1 MVDRKRAYTIY
12 GESQQPSEAASQQE
26 LEDVKARIEEALS
39 RAGVS
44 FPVRSKEE
52 LQKAVPGDL
61 DVGCRHIERRI
72 PLGDLISSLREDDFP
87 MDNAG
92 DAATLIAAHCPISA
106 ESFR

>member
-1 MVDRKRAYTIY
+1 MADKKHAYTIY
-12 GESQQPSEAASQQE
+12 GESQQPSEAAAQQE
-26 LEDVKARIEEALS
+26 LEDVKAKIEQALS
-39 RAGVS
+39 RTSLS

-52 LQKAVPGDL
+52 LLKAVPGDL
-61 DVGCRHIERRI
+61 DVGCKHIDRRI
-72 PLGDLISSLREDDFP
+72 PLGDLISGLREDDFP